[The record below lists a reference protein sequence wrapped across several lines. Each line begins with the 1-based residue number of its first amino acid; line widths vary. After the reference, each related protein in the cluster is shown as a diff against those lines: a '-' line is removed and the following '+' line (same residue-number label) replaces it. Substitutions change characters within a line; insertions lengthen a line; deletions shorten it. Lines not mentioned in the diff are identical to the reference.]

1 MRIDAGSHRGV
12 RLATPVGLETRP
24 TADRAR
30 QAVFNIL
37 AHAYDAIRDAK
48 VLDVF
53 AGSGAMGLEAL
64 SRGAERASFI
74 ESDRGAAEAI
84 KKNIAACRE
93 QARAQLFVADA
104 LKPPR
109 AAANWGP
116 ARLVFLDPPY
126 GKDLLVPA
134 LSALRDAGW
143 IAPQALLVAE
153 MHRRDAFTAPDGFEL
168 LDDREYGKA
177 RFVLL
182 RSSSAGHPALSP
194 PLRLGGGR

>member
-12 RLATPVGLETRP
+12 KLVSQDGLDTRP

-37 AHAYDAIRDAK
+37 MNTYDAVRGAK

-74 ESDRGAAEAI
+74 EMDRSAAEAI
-84 KKNIAACRE
+84 KQNIAACKE
-93 QARAQLFVADA
+93 QPRAQLFLNDA
-104 LKPPR
+104 RKPPR
-109 AAANWGP
+109 VAANWGP
-116 ARLVFLDPPY
+116 ATLIFLDPPY
-126 GKDLLVPA
+126 GKDLLAPA
-134 LSALRDAGW
+134 LEALREAGW
-143 IAPQALLVAE
+143 IAPDALLVAE
-153 MHRRDAFTAPDGFEL
+153 MHRKDPFAAEGFDV

-177 RFVLL
+177 RFLLL
-182 RSSSAGHPALSP
+182 RRS
-194 PLRLGGGR
+194 

>member
-12 RLATPVGLETRP
+12 KLATPEGHDTRP

-30 QAVFNIL
+30 QAVFNIIT
-37 AHAYDAIRDAK
+37 HTYDAIREAK

-74 ESDRGAAEAI
+74 ESDRSAAEAI

-93 QARAQLFVADA
+93 QARAQLFINDA

-109 AAANWGP
+109 VSLNWGP
-116 ARLVFLDPPY
+116 ASLIFLDPPY
-126 GKDLLVPA
+126 QKDLVVPA
-134 LSALRDAGW
+134 LDALREAGW
-143 IAPQALLVAE
+143 IAPEALLVAE
-153 MHRRDAFTAPDGFEL
+153 MHRKDAFTAPEGFEV

-177 RFVLL
+177 RMVLL
-182 RSSSAGHPALSP
+182 RHH
-194 PLRLGGGR
+194 

>member
-12 RLATPVGLETRP
+12 KLACAEGLDTRP
-24 TADRAR
+24 TSDRAR

-37 AHAYDAIRDAK
+37 AHTYEAIRDAK

-74 ESDRGAAEAI
+74 ESDRAAAEAV

-93 QARAQLFVADA
+93 QARAQLYLNDA

-116 ARLVFLDPPY
+116 CSLVFLDPPY
-126 GKDLLVPA
+126 GKDLIAPTLN
-134 LSALRDAGW
+134 ALRGAGW
-143 IAPQALLVAE
+143 IAPKALLVAE
-153 MHRRDAFTAPDGFEL
+153 MHRKDAFEVPEGFEQ
-168 LDDREYGKA
+168 LDARDYGKA
-177 RFVLL
+177 RIILL
-182 RSSSAGHPALSP
+182 RAA
-194 PLRLGGGR
+194 

>member
-12 RLATPVGLETRP
+12 KLATPEGLDTRP

-37 AHAYDAIRDAK
+37 MNTYDAVRDAR

-74 ESDRGAAEAI
+74 ESDRNAAEAI
-84 KKNIAACRE
+84 RRNIAACRE
-93 QARAQLFVADA
+93 QPRAQLFINDA
-104 LKPPR
+104 VKPPR
-109 AAANWGP
+109 VSASWGP
-116 ARLVFLDPPY
+116 ASLVFLDPPY
-126 GKDLLVPA
+126 GKDLLLPA
-134 LSALRDAGW
+134 LKALREAGW
-143 IAPQALLVAE
+143 VASEALVVAE
-153 MHRRDAFTAPDGFEL
+153 MHRKDAFAPQGFEV

-182 RSSSAGHPALSP
+182 RHA
-194 PLRLGGGR
+194 

>member
-12 RLATPVGLETRP
+12 RLVSPEGLDTRP

-37 AHAYDAIRDAK
+37 MNSYDAVRDAK

-74 ESDRGAAEAI
+74 EIDRDAAEAI
-84 KKNIAACRE
+84 KKNITACRE
-93 QARAQLFVADA
+93 QPRAQLFINDA

-109 AAANWGP
+109 LAANWGP
-116 ARLVFLDPPY
+116 ATLVFLDPPY
-126 GKDLLVPA
+126 QKDLIVPA
-134 LSALRDAGW
+134 LNALHEARW
-143 IAPQALLVAE
+143 IAPAALLVAE
-153 MHRRDAFTAPDGFEL
+153 MHRKDALATPEGFEL

-177 RFVLL
+177 RMVLL
-182 RSSSAGHPALSP
+182 RAG
-194 PLRLGGGR
+194 

>member
-12 RLATPVGLETRP
+12 RLATPQGHDTRP

-30 QAVFNIL
+30 QAVFNII
-37 AHAYDAIRDAK
+37 AHSYDAIREAK

-64 SRGAERASFI
+64 SRGAKRASFI
-74 ESDRGAAEAI
+74 ESDRAAAEAI
-84 KKNIAACRE
+84 KKNIAACKE
-93 QARAQLFVADA
+93 QPHAQLFTNDA

-109 AAANWGP
+109 VAANWGP
-116 ARLVFLDPPY
+116 CSLVFLDPPY

-134 LSALRDAGW
+134 LKALGEAGW
-143 IAPQALLVAE
+143 IAADALVVAE
-153 MHRRDAFTAPDGFEL
+153 MHRKDAFAAPEGFEL

-182 RSSSAGHPALSP
+182 RFA
-194 PLRLGGGR
+194 

>member
-1 MRIDAGSHRGV
+1 M
-12 RLATPVGLETRP
+12 
-24 TADRAR
+24 
-30 QAVFNIL
+30 FNIL
-37 AHAYDAIRDAK
+37 VNTYDAIRDAK

-74 ESDRGAAEAI
+74 ETDRAAAEAI

-93 QARAQLFVADA
+93 QPRAQLFINDA

-109 AAANWGP
+109 VAANWGP
-116 ARLVFLDPPY
+116 ASLIFLDPPY
-126 GKDLLVPA
+126 NKDLLLPA
-134 LSALRDAGW
+134 LKALRETGW
-143 IAPQALLVAE
+143 IAPEALVVAE
-153 MHRRDAFTAPDGFEL
+153 MHRKDAFAPEGFEV

-182 RSSSAGHPALSP
+182 RSS
-194 PLRLGGGR
+194 

>member
-12 RLATPVGLETRP
+12 RLATPEGLDTRP

-37 AHAYDAIRDAK
+37 MNTYDAVRDAK

-74 ESDRGAAEAI
+74 EMDRNAAEAI

-93 QARAQLFVADA
+93 QPRAQLFMNDA

-109 AAANWGP
+109 VALNWGP
-116 ARLVFLDPPY
+116 AALIFLDPPY
-126 GKDLLVPA
+126 QKDLVVPA
-134 LSALRDAGW
+134 LNALREAGW
-143 IAPQALLVAE
+143 IAPEALLVAE
-153 MHRRDAFTAPDGFEL
+153 MHRKDAFPTPEGFEL

-182 RSSSAGHPALSP
+182 RAQ
-194 PLRLGGGR
+194 

>member
-1 MRIDAGSHRGV
+1 MRIDAGSHRGI
-12 RLATPVGLETRP
+12 RLATPEGLDTRP

-37 AHAYDAIRDAK
+37 MNTYDAIRDAK

-74 ESDRGAAEAI
+74 ESDRSAAEAI

-93 QARAQLFVADA
+93 QPRAQLFINDA

-109 AAANWGP
+109 VAANWGP
-116 ARLVFLDPPY
+116 ASLVFLDPPY
-126 GKDLLVPA
+126 GKDLMVPTLQA
-134 LSALRDAGW
+134 LHEAGW
-143 IAPQALLVAE
+143 FAPDALLIAE
-153 MHRRDAFTAPDGFEL
+153 MHRKDAFAAEGFEL

-177 RFVLL
+177 RFAFL
-182 RSSSAGHPALSP
+182 RTS
-194 PLRLGGGR
+194 

>member
-12 RLATPVGLETRP
+12 RLAAPEGLDTRP

-37 AHAYDAIRDAK
+37 MNTYDAVRDAK

-74 ESDRGAAEAI
+74 ETDRGAAEAI

-93 QARAQLFVADA
+93 QPRAQLFMNDA

-109 AAANWGP
+109 VALNWGP
-116 ARLVFLDPPY
+116 AALVFLDPPY

-134 LSALRDAGW
+134 LNALREAGW
-143 IAPQALLVAE
+143 IAPEALLVAE
-153 MHRRDAFTAPDGFEL
+153 MHRKDAFPAPEGFEL

-182 RSSSAGHPALSP
+182 RFT
-194 PLRLGGGR
+194 

>member
-12 RLATPVGLETRP
+12 TLATPEGLDTRP
-24 TADRAR
+24 TSDRAR
-30 QAVFNIL
+30 QAIFNIL
-37 AHAYDAIRDAK
+37 AHTYDAIRDAK

-84 KKNIAACRE
+84 KKNIAACKE
-93 QARAQLFVADA
+93 QARAQLFINDA
-104 LKPPR
+104 RKPPR
-109 AAANWGP
+109 VSANWSP
-116 ARLVFLDPPY
+116 CSLVFLDPPY

-134 LSALRDAGW
+134 LQALREAGW
-143 IAPQALLVAE
+143 IAAEALLVAE
-153 MHRRDAFTAPDGFEL
+153 MHRKDAFAAEGFEV

-182 RSSSAGHPALSP
+182 RASS
-194 PLRLGGGR
+194 

>member
-12 RLATPVGLETRP
+12 RLATPEGLDTRP

-30 QAVFNIL
+30 QAIFNIL
-37 AHAYDAIRDAK
+37 MNGYDAVRDAK

-74 ESDRGAAEAI
+74 EKDRGAAEAI

-93 QARAQLFVADA
+93 QPRAQLFTNDA

-109 AAANWGP
+109 VAANWGP
-116 ARLVFLDPPY
+116 ASLVFLDPPY
-126 GKDLLVPA
+126 GKDLLAPA
-134 LSALRDAGW
+134 LDALRDAGW
-143 IAPQALLVAE
+143 FASEALVVAE
-153 MHRRDAFTAPDGFEL
+153 LHRKDAFAAPEGFEM

-177 RFVLL
+177 RMLFL
-182 RSSSAGHPALSP
+182 RSSH
-194 PLRLGGGR
+194 

>member
-12 RLATPVGLETRP
+12 RLATPEGRDTRP

-37 AHAYDAIRDAK
+37 AHTHDAIRDAK

-64 SRGAERASFI
+64 SRGGARASFI
-74 ESDRGAAEAI
+74 ESDRAAAEAI
-84 KKNIAACRE
+84 RQNITACRE
-93 QARAQLFVADA
+93 QPRAQLFTNDA

-109 AAANWGP
+109 LVPNWGP
-116 ARLVFLDPPY
+116 ASLIFLDPPY
-126 GKDLLVPA
+126 GKDLLIPA
-134 LSALRDAGW
+134 LNALREAGW
-143 IAPQALLVAE
+143 IASEALLVAE
-153 MHRRDAFTAPDGFEL
+153 MHRKDVFAAPAGFEL

-177 RFVLL
+177 RFVVV
-182 RSSSAGHPALSP
+182 RAS
-194 PLRLGGGR
+194 

>member
-12 RLATPVGLETRP
+12 KLATPEGLDTRP

-37 AHAYDAIRDAK
+37 AHSYDAIRDAK

-74 ESDRGAAEAI
+74 ESDRNAAEAI
-84 KKNIAACRE
+84 RRNIAACRE
-93 QARAQLFVADA
+93 QPRAQLFSNDA

-109 AAANWGP
+109 VSANWGP
-116 ARLVFLDPPY
+116 CSLVFLDPPY
-126 GKDLLVPA
+126 GKDLLAPT
-134 LSALRDAGW
+134 LNALREAGW
-143 IAPQALLVAE
+143 FAPDALLVAE
-153 MHRRDAFTAPDGFEL
+153 MHRKDAFDAPDGFEL
-168 LDDREYGKA
+168 RDDREYGKA

-182 RSSSAGHPALSP
+182 SAG
-194 PLRLGGGR
+194 

>member
-12 RLATPVGLETRP
+12 RLATPEGHDTRP

-37 AHAYDAIRDAK
+37 MNSYDAVRDAK

-93 QARAQLFVADA
+93 QPRAQLFINDA

-109 AAANWGP
+109 VAANWGP
-116 ARLVFLDPPY
+116 AALIFLDPPY
-126 GKDLLVPA
+126 QKGLIVPA
-134 LSALRDAGW
+134 LNALREAGW
-143 IAPQALLVAE
+143 VAPDALLVAE
-153 MHRRDAFTAPDGFEL
+153 MHRKDAFAPEGFEV

-182 RSSSAGHPALSP
+182 RST
-194 PLRLGGGR
+194 

>member
-1 MRIDAGSHRGV
+1 MRNRHESPMRIDAGSHRGV
-12 RLATPVGLETRP
+12 RLATPEGLDTRP

-37 AHAYDAIRDAK
+37 MNTYDAVRGAK

-74 ESDRGAAEAI
+74 EIDRTAAETI
-84 KKNIAACRE
+84 KTNIAACRE
-93 QARAQLFVADA
+93 QPQAQLFINDA

-109 AAANWGP
+109 VAANWGP
-116 ARLVFLDPPY
+116 ASLVFLDPPY
-126 GKDLLVPA
+126 GKDLLVPT
-134 LSALRDAGW
+134 LNALRDAGW
-143 IAPQALLVAE
+143 LAPEALLVAE
-153 MHRRDAFTAPDGFEL
+153 MHRKDALVTPEGIEV

-177 RFVLL
+177 RIALL
-182 RSSSAGHPALSP
+182 RAA
-194 PLRLGGGR
+194 

>member
-12 RLATPVGLETRP
+12 RLVSPEGLDTRP

-37 AHAYDAIRDAK
+37 MNSYDAVRDAK

-93 QARAQLFVADA
+93 QPRAQLFINDA

-109 AAANWGP
+109 VAANWGP
-116 ARLVFLDPPY
+116 ATLVFLDPPY
-126 GKDLLVPA
+126 QKDLIVPA
-134 LSALRDAGW
+134 LNALHEAGW
-143 IAPQALLVAE
+143 IAPEALVVAE
-153 MHRRDAFTAPDGFEL
+153 MHRKDAFAAPEGFEL

-177 RFVLL
+177 RFLLL
-182 RSSSAGHPALSP
+182 RHL
-194 PLRLGGGR
+194 